1 LDDCKEVNVENR
13 MLKDVCSE
21 LKRDMR
27 LPEKNKQ
34 ELEHMNEILISEN
47 LKQKKRPLL
56 YAKNLTSLRTL

>member
-1 LDDCKEVNVENR
+1 

-34 ELEHMNEILISEN
+34 ELERMNEILISEN